1 MSLSLALV
9 FLVNAIF
16 INAKSIQIEIV
27 NPCTPDGLYTLQ
39 YYYPYP
45 SDDSRFIECDP
56 WGQMYVKM
64 CPQGSKW
71 NSWISS
77 CVIQVPDDNIVMP
90 KVMIYNESQS
100 CSFYGNSTCQNGG
113 YCNQFIIESKCFC
126 PSNFVGDFC
135 EVASPS
141 MGAFGQLINDSFSIE
156 LYKRQRPLSSDSL
169 AFNTT
174 FDTSIV
180 LDELTK
186 KRVEEYLVKYP
197 NGEMRFDTLINY
209 LVQDFLSQLYPS
221 AFYLREF
228 LMVNEVAMG
237 YTSAIPNLLQT
248 AKYSYDNF
256 DNLFKIFE
264 EVLNRLAAYLP
275 KHMPQ
280 VKEEAQSF
288 FNVYDMIFTRFTSVG
303 NFTKL
308 TNFTSEMPNK
318 TDLTREEMKESI
330 HDDFNTTLSL
340 SYDLFRYLNRFDDDL
355 SVKGANYTSDQMQ
368 QAIVNF
374 TADSITTQ
382 LLSDVSVE
390 ITSIW
395 DSMSFY
401 GFWYIISSFVVPNA
415 NVVSK
420 HVPFSVPSPHTD
432 APVIVKKLSNE
443 ALLPE
448 ISQDLSTPI
457 MPVSQTS
464 TSRPSNIK
472 VRSHNDEL
480 KPTTTSPV
488 STHKHHHHSI
498 VSTTVAVT
506 PSVAHL
512 SSDSTVIPVFTSQ
525 SIPSTGALI
534 SDVLASASS
543 TTVLPTSGL
552 LLDEKSTVVP
562 KSTTIKPKHDSL
574 VSESTIVMPTS
585 GAIVIDTTVIPRAG
599 ALVGETTRPVQ
610 TSRPI
615 PVSTTIKPKHDSL
628 VSGSTIAMPTSGL
641 LLDDQQRSTSAIPKS
656 TTVKPKN
663 EALVSE
669 STIAMPTS
677 GLLLDDQQ
685 RSTTAIPKST
695 TVKPKHEALVSEST
709 IAMPTSGLLL
719 DEQQQ
724 STTAIPKSTSVK
736 PKHEALVSESTIVM
750 PTSGAISIELKSST
764 IAIETTVIPRAG
776 ALVGETTLP
785 IQTSR
790 PIPLSTT
797 VKPKHESLVSESTII
812 MPTSGLLLDDQQR
825 STTAIPKQNALV
837 SETTTVVQKM
847 IKTET
852 PLKQLMNIP
861 TTVVPKVTPALSVI
875 PPVRLPEDYDF
886 QLDF

>member
-16 INAKSIQIEIV
+16 INAKSIQKEIV

-45 SDDSRFIECDP
+45 NDDSRFIECDP

-64 CPQGSKW
+64 CSQGSRW

-77 CVIQVPDDNIVMP
+77 CVIQVPDDNREMP
-90 KVMIYNESQS
+90 KVMIYNETQS

-135 EVASPS
+135 EVASSS

-169 AFNTT
+169 TFNTT

-256 DNLFKIFE
+256 DNLFKIFV
-264 EVLNRLAAYLP
+264 EVLERLAAYLP

-288 FNVYDMIFTRFTSVG
+288 FNVYDMIFTRFTTVG

-308 TNFTSEMPNK
+308 TNFTSEMSNK
-318 TDLTREEMKESI
+318 TDLTRAEMKESI
-330 HDDFNTTLSL
+330 HDDFNATLSL

-355 SVKGANYTSDQMQ
+355 SVKGNNYTSDQMQ

-374 TADSITTQ
+374 TADSITSQ
-382 LLSDVSVE
+382 LLSDVSLK

-401 GFWYIISSFVVPNA
+401 GFWYIISSYVVPNDS
-415 NVVSK
+415 VVSK
-420 HVPFSVPSPHTD
+420 HVPFSIPSPHTD
-432 APVIVKKLSNE
+432 APVIDKKSSIE

-448 ISQDLSTPI
+448 ISHDSSTPI

-464 TSRPSNIK
+464 TSRSSNIK
-472 VRSHNDEL
+472 IRSHNDEL

-488 STHKHHHHSI
+488 SAHKHHHHSI

-512 SSDSTVIPVFTSQ
+512 SSESTVIPVFTSQ

-552 LLDEKSTVVP
+552 LLDEKSTVMP

-574 VSESTIVMPTS
+574 VSESTIAMPTS
-585 GAIVIDTTVIPRAG
+585 GAIVIDTTAVPRTGALVGETTRPIQTSRPIPVSTTVKPKQESLVSESTSTLMPTSSLLLDDQQRSTTSIPKSTKPKPNHEALVSESTIAMPTSGAISIESKTSTIAIETTAVPRAG
-599 ALVGETTRPVQ
+599 ALVGETTRPIQ
-610 TSRPI
+610 TTTSI
-615 PVSTTIKPKHDSL
+615 PVSTTVKPKQESL
-628 VSGSTIAMPTSGL
+628 VSESTSTLMPTSSL
-641 LLDDQQRSTSAIPKS
+641 LLDDQQRSTTSIPKP
-656 TTVKPKN
+656 TKAKPN
-663 EALVSE
+663 HEALVSE

-677 GLLLDDQQ
+677 GLLLDDQ
-685 RSTTAIPKST
+685 K
-695 TVKPKHEALVSEST
+695 
-709 IAMPTSGLLL
+709 
-719 DEQQQ
+719 
-724 STTAIPKSTSVK
+724 
-736 PKHEALVSESTIVM
+736 
-750 PTSGAISIELKSST
+750 
-764 IAIETTVIPRAG
+764 
-776 ALVGETTLP
+776 
-785 IQTSR
+785 
-790 PIPLSTT
+790 
-797 VKPKHESLVSESTII
+797 
-812 MPTSGLLLDDQQR
+812 R

-837 SETTTVVQKM
+837 SETTTVVQNL

-852 PLKQLMNIP
+852 PLKQLINIP

-875 PPVRLPEDYDF
+875 PPIRLPEDYDF